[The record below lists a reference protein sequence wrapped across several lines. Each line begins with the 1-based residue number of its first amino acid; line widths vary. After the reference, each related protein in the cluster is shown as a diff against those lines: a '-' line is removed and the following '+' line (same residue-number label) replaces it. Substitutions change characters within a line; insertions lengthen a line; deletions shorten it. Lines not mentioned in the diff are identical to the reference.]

1 MAITKDI
8 YNSPTVKESIKIA
21 KNNAEIDAHI
31 GLEQLYQEALENGF
45 KGSKDDFIRTA
56 PLKLLRQIMKN
67 GGEVKENSYQQLIDD
82 YDNNIEVIKING
94 EKESLTN
101 YIKRMGG
108 IDLD

>member
-1 MAITKDI
+1 MKVRAL
-8 YNSPTVKESIKIA
+8 SP
-21 KNNAEIDAHI
+21 
-31 GLEQLYQEALENGF
+31 
-45 KGSKDDFIRTA
+45 
-56 PLKLLRQIMKN
+56 LRQIMKN